1 MSFHSYNPA
10 DGHGLKYNPFKALIS
25 PRPIGWISSR
35 SADEVS
41 NLAPYSFFNALSE
54 NPPLLGFSSSGRKD
68 SLRNIEATGAFVHN
82 VAGMALV
89 EQMNA
94 TSAPYGDEVSEIEA
108 VGLKTLPGEMVN
120 VPRLADA
127 PASFECKLV
136 EIKQLEDHKGA
147 KLNNYLIIG
156 EVVRVHIQ
164 SCLIVDGMI
173 DEAVVAAVGRLG
185 YFNYAAVKDIFA
197 LARPTL

>member
-1 MSFHSYNPA
+1 MAFHSYSPA
-10 DGHGLKYNPFKALIS
+10 DGHGLKHNPFKALIS

-35 SADEVS
+35 SSHGVS

-54 NPPLLGFSSSGRKD
+54 SPPLLGFSSSGRKD
-68 SLRNIEATGAFVHN
+68 SLRNIEAAGVFVHN
-82 VAGMALV
+82 VAGRALV

-94 TSAPYGDEVSEIEA
+94 SSAPYGEEVSEIEA
-108 VGLKTLPGEMVN
+108 IGLKTLPGDVVD

-136 EIKQLEDHKGA
+136 EIKQLEDHQGA

-156 EVVRVHIQ
+156 EVVRAHIQ
-164 SCLIVDGMI
+164 EQYIADGMI
-173 DEAVVAAVGRLG
+173 DETAIAAVGRLG

>member
-10 DGHGLKYNPFKALIS
+10 DGHGLKHNPFKALIS

-35 SADEVS
+35 SADGIS

-82 VAGMALV
+82 VAGLALV

-94 TSAPYGDEVSEIEA
+94 TSAPYAEEMSEIETL
-108 VGLKTLPGEMVN
+108 GLETLPGEIVD
-120 VPRLADA
+120 VPRLAGA

-136 EIKQLEDHKGA
+136 EIKQLEDHKGT
-147 KLNNYLIIG
+147 KINNYFIIG

-164 SCLIVDGMI
+164 SDLITDGMI
-173 DEAVVAAVGRLG
+173 DEAAVAAVGRLG

-197 LARPTL
+197 LARPKI